1 MDERKDVRM
10 LVKESQEYGKISLG
24 NTKMPGTTYAVD
36 AFACITGSKLAKV
49 KGSICSSCYSIRLQK
64 IRPSVDKGYKKNLF
78 KWQVSNTSNWID
90 AMVFQIKRYGSDGY
104 HRWFDS
110 GDLQSLEMLEA
121 IAEVARQT
129 PGIKHWLPTK
139 EYGIYAKYLKT
150 NIEPSNLVVR
160 VSATMIDGNPSKVFK
175 NTSTVH
181 KNNKPIGFE
190 CMARTRGNSCGPC
203 RACWDRRIKNVSY
216 PKH

>member
-1 MDERKDVRM
+1 M
-10 LVKESQEYGKISLG
+10 LVKEAVEYGKISLG

-49 KGSICSSCYSIRLQK
+49 KGSICSRCYSIKLQK
-64 IRPSVDKGYKKNLF
+64 LRPSVDQGYKKNLF
-78 KWQVSNTSNWID
+78 KWQVSNTSNWVD
-90 AMVFQIKRYGSDGY
+90 AMVFQILRAKVKE

-129 PGIKHWLPTK
+129 PEVKHWLPTK

-150 NIEPSNLVVR
+150 NTLPANLVVR

-181 KNNKPIGFE
+181 KNNKAIGFE
-190 CMARTRGNSCGPC
+190 CKARTRGNACGPC
-203 RACWDRRIKNVSY
+203 RACWDKRIKNVSY

>member
-1 MDERKDVRM
+1 M

-49 KGSICSSCYSIRLQK
+49 KGSICSGCYSIKLQK
-64 IRPSVDKGYKKNLF
+64 LRPSVDQGYKNNLF
-78 KWQVSNTSNWID
+78 KWKVSNTSNWID
-90 AMVFQIKRYGSDGY
+90 AMVFQILRAKVKE

-129 PGIKHWLPTK
+129 PGVKHWLPTK

-150 NIEPSNLVVR
+150 NTLPANLVVR

-181 KNNKPIGFE
+181 KNNKAIGFE
-190 CMARTRGNSCGPC
+190 CKARTRGNACGPC
-203 RACWDRRIKNVSY
+203 RACWDKRIKNVSY

>member
-1 MDERKDVRM
+1 M
-10 LVKESQEYGKISLG
+10 LVKEAVEYGKISLG

-49 KGSICSSCYSIRLQK
+49 KGSICSGCYSIRLQK

-78 KWQVSNTSNWID
+78 KWQVSNTSNWVD
-90 AMVFQIKRYGSDGY
+90 AMVFQILRAKVKE

-121 IAEVARQT
+121 IVEVARKT
-129 PGIKHWLPTK
+129 AKVKHWLPTK
-139 EYGIYAKYLKT
+139 EYKVAAKYLKT
-150 NIEPSNLVVR
+150 NTL
-160 VSATMIDGNPSKVFK
+160 
-175 NTSTVH
+175 TVH
-181 KNNKPIGFE
+181 KNNKAIGFE
-190 CMARTRGNSCGPC
+190 CEARSRGNACGPC

>member
-1 MDERKDVRM
+1 M
-10 LVKESQEYGKISLG
+10 LVKEAVEYGKISLG

-49 KGSICSSCYSIRLQK
+49 EGSICSGCYSIRLQK

-78 KWQVSNTSNWID
+78 KWKVSNTSNWID
-90 AMVFQIKRYGSDGY
+90 AMVFQILRAKVKE

-129 PGIKHWLPTK
+129 PEVKHWLPTK
-139 EYGIYAKYLKT
+139 EYGIYAEYLKT
-150 NIEPSNLVVR
+150 NTLPANLVVR

-181 KNNKPIGFE
+181 KNNKAIGFE
-190 CMARTRGNSCGPC
+190 CKARSRGNACGPC
-203 RACWDRRIKNVSY
+203 RACWDKRIKNVSY

>member
-1 MDERKDVRM
+1 M

-49 KGSICSSCYSIRLQK
+49 KGSICSGCYSIKLQK
-64 IRPSVDKGYKKNLF
+64 LRPSVDKGYKKNLF

-90 AMVFQIKRYGSDGY
+90 AMVFQILRAKVKE

-129 PGIKHWLPTK
+129 PKVKHWLPTK

-160 VSATMIDGNPSKVFK
+160 VSATMIDGKPSKVFK

-181 KNNKPIGFE
+181 KNNKAIGFE
-190 CMARTRGNSCGPC
+190 CKARSRGNACGPC

>member
-1 MDERKDVRM
+1 M

-49 KGSICSSCYSIRLQK
+49 KGSICSGCYSIRLQK
-64 IRPSVDKGYKKNLF
+64 IRPNVDQGYKKNLF

-90 AMVFQIKRYGSDGY
+90 AMVFQILRAKVKE

-121 IAEVARQT
+121 IAEIARQT
-129 PGIKHWLPTK
+129 PGVKHWLPTK

-190 CMARTRGNSCGPC
+190 CKARTRGNACGPC
-203 RACWDRRIKNVSY
+203 RACWDKRIKNVSY

>member
-1 MDERKDVRM
+1 M

-49 KGSICSSCYSIRLQK
+49 KGSICSGCYSIRLQK

-90 AMVFQIKRYGSDGY
+90 AMVFQILRAKVKE

-121 IAEVARQT
+121 IAEIARQT
-129 PGIKHWLPTK
+129 PGVKHWLPTK

-190 CMARTRGNSCGPC
+190 CKARTRGNACGPC
-203 RACWDRRIKNVSY
+203 RACWDKRIKNVSY

>member
-1 MDERKDVRM
+1 M

-90 AMVFQIKRYGSDGY
+90 AMVFQILRAKVKE

-110 GDLQSLEMLEA
+110 GDLQSMKHLCKIVM
-121 IAEVARQT
+121 IAKAL
-129 PGIKHWLPTK
+129 PHIYFWLPTHEPK
-139 EYGIYAKYLKT
+139 FIQQYVKYR
-150 NIEPSNLVVR
+150 EFPSNLTVR
-160 VSATMIDGNPSKVFK
+160 LSAIMVDEDYKPKWWKWV
-175 NTSTVH
+175 STVH
-181 KNNKPIGFE
+181 KNKKLGGYQCPAHNQDNK
-190 CMARTRGNSCGPC
+190 CKDC
-203 RACWDRRIKNVSY
+203 RACWDKSVGSVSY
-216 PKH
+216 GFH

>member
-1 MDERKDVRM
+1 M

-49 KGSICSSCYSIRLQK
+49 KGSICSGCYSIRLQK
-64 IRPSVDKGYKKNLF
+64 IRPNVDQGYKKNLF

-90 AMVFQIKRYGSDGY
+90 AMVFQILRAKVKE

-121 IAEVARQT
+121 IAEIARQT
-129 PGIKHWLPTK
+129 PGVKHWLPTK

-181 KNNKPIGFE
+181 KNNKAIGFE
-190 CMARTRGNSCGPC
+190 CKARTRGNACGPC
-203 RACWDRRIKNVSY
+203 RACWDKRIKNVSY

>member
-1 MDERKDVRM
+1 M
-10 LVKESQEYGKISLG
+10 LVKEAVEYGKISLG

-36 AFACITGSKLAKV
+36 AFACITGSKLALV
-49 KGSICSSCYSIRLQK
+49 EGSICSGCYSIKLQK
-64 IRPSVDKGYKKNLF
+64 LRPSVDQGYKKNLF

-90 AMVFQIKRYGSDGY
+90 AMVFQILRAKVKE

-129 PGIKHWLPTK
+129 PGVKHWLPTK

-150 NIEPSNLVVR
+150 NTLPANLVVR

-181 KNNKPIGFE
+181 KNNKAIGFE
-190 CMARTRGNSCGPC
+190 CKARTRGNACGPC

>member
-1 MDERKDVRM
+1 M
-10 LVKESQEYGKISLG
+10 LVKEAVEYGKISLG

-36 AFACITGSKLAKV
+36 AFACLTGSKLAKV
-49 KGSICSSCYSIRLQK
+49 KGSICSGCYSIKLQK
-64 IRPSVDKGYKKNLF
+64 LRPSVDKGYKKNLF

-90 AMVFQIKRYGSDGY
+90 AMDFQILRAKVKE

-121 IAEVARQT
+121 IAEITRQT
-129 PGIKHWLPTK
+129 PGVKHWLPTK
-139 EYGIYAKYLKT
+139 EYGIYTKYLKT

-190 CMARTRGNSCGPC
+190 CKARSRGNACGPC
-203 RACWDRRIKNVSY
+203 RACWDKRIKNVSY

>member
-1 MDERKDVRM
+1 M

-36 AFACITGSKLAKV
+36 AFACLTGSKLAKV
-49 KGSICSSCYSIRLQK
+49 KGSICSGCYSIKLQK
-64 IRPSVDKGYKKNLF
+64 LRPSVDKGYKKNLF
-78 KWQVSNTSNWID
+78 KWQVSNTSNWVD
-90 AMVFQIKRYGSDGY
+90 AMVFQILRAKVKE

-121 IAEVARQT
+121 IVEVARKT
-129 PGIKHWLPTK
+129 PKVKHWLPTK
-139 EYGIYAKYLKT
+139 EYKVAAKYLKT
-150 NIEPSNLVVR
+150 NTLPKNLVLR

-181 KNNKPIGFE
+181 KNNKAIGFE
-190 CMARTRGNSCGPC
+190 CKARTRGNACGPC
-203 RACWDRRIKNVSY
+203 RACWDKRIKNVSY

>member
-1 MDERKDVRM
+1 M

-36 AFACITGSKLAKV
+36 AFACLTGSKLAKV
-49 KGSICSSCYSIRLQK
+49 KGSICSGCYSIRLQK

-90 AMVFQIKRYGSDGY
+90 AMVFQILRAKVKE

-129 PGIKHWLPTK
+129 PEVKHWLPTK
-139 EYGIYAKYLKT
+139 EYKVAAKYLKT

-160 VSATMIDGNPSKVFK
+160 VSATMIDGKPSKVFR

-181 KNNKPIGFE
+181 KSSEPIGFE
-190 CMARTRGNSCGPC
+190 CKARSRGNACGPC
-203 RACWDRRIKNVSY
+203 RACWDKRIKNVSY

>member
-1 MDERKDVRM
+1 MDERKDGRM

-49 KGSICSSCYSIRLQK
+49 KGSICSGCYSIRLQK
-64 IRPSVDKGYKKNLF
+64 IRPSVDQGYKKNLF

-90 AMVFQIKRYGSDGY
+90 AMVFQILRAKVKE

-121 IAEVARQT
+121 IVEVARKT
-129 PGIKHWLPTK
+129 PKVKHWLPTK
-139 EYGIYAKYLKT
+139 EYKVAAKYLKT
-150 NIEPSNLVVR
+150 NTLPKNLVLR
-160 VSATMIDGNPSKVFK
+160 VSATMIDGKPSKAFR

-181 KNNKPIGFE
+181 KSSEPIGFE
-190 CMARTRGNSCGPC
+190 CEARSRGNACGPC
-203 RACWDRRIKNVSY
+203 RACWDKRIKNVSY

>member
-1 MDERKDVRM
+1 M

-36 AFACITGSKLAKV
+36 AFACLTGSKLAKV
-49 KGSICSSCYSIRLQK
+49 KGSICSGCYSIKLQK
-64 IRPSVDKGYKKNLF
+64 LRPSVDKGYKKNLF

-129 PGIKHWLPTK
+129 PEVKHWLPTK

-150 NIEPSNLVVR
+150 NTLPANLVVR

-181 KNNKPIGFE
+181 KNNKAIGFE
-190 CMARTRGNSCGPC
+190 CKARTRGNACGPC
-203 RACWDRRIKNVSY
+203 RACWDKRIKNVSY

>member
-1 MDERKDVRM
+1 M
-10 LVKESQEYGKISLG
+10 LVKEAVEYGKISLG

-49 KGSICSSCYSIRLQK
+49 KGSICSGCYSIRLQK
-64 IRPSVDKGYKKNLF
+64 IRPNVDQGYKKNLF

-90 AMVFQIKRYGSDGY
+90 AMVFQILRAKVKE

-121 IAEVARQT
+121 IAEIARQT
-129 PGIKHWLPTK
+129 PGVKHWLPTK

-181 KNNKPIGFE
+181 KNNKPIGF
-190 CMARTRGNSCGPC
+190 
-203 RACWDRRIKNVSY
+203 
-216 PKH
+216 

>member
-1 MDERKDVRM
+1 M
-10 LVKESQEYGKISLG
+10 LVKEAVEYGKISLG

-49 KGSICSSCYSIRLQK
+49 KGSICSRCYSIKLQK
-64 IRPSVDKGYKKNLF
+64 LRPSVDQGYKKNLF
-78 KWQVSNTSNWID
+78 KWQVSNTSNWVD
-90 AMVFQIKRYGSDGY
+90 AMVFQILRAKVKE

-129 PGIKHWLPTK
+129 PGVKHWLPTK

-150 NIEPSNLVVR
+150 NTLPANLVVR

-181 KNNKPIGFE
+181 KNNKAIGFE
-190 CMARTRGNSCGPC
+190 CKARTRGNACGPC
-203 RACWDRRIKNVSY
+203 RACWDKRIKNVSY

>member
-1 MDERKDVRM
+1 M

-36 AFACITGSKLAKV
+36 AFACLTGSKLEKV
-49 KGSICSSCYSIRLQK
+49 EGSICEQCNMRRLQK
-64 IRPSVDKGYKKNLF
+64 IRPSVDQGYKKNLF
-78 KWQVSNTSNWID
+78 KWKVSNTSNWID

-129 PGIKHWLPTK
+129 PKVKHWLPTK
-139 EYGIYAKYLKT
+139 EYSIYTKYLKT
-150 NIEPSNLVVR
+150 NTLPANLIVR
-160 VSATMIDGNPSKVFK
+160 VSAPMIDGKPSKAFK

-181 KNNKPIGFE
+181 KNNKAIGFE
-190 CMARTRGNSCGPC
+190 CKAKTRGNACGPC
-203 RACWDRRIKNVSY
+203 RACWDKRIKNVSY
-216 PKH
+216 PKS

>member
-1 MDERKDVRM
+1 M
-10 LVKESQEYGKISLG
+10 LVKEAVEYGKISLG

-49 KGSICSSCYSIRLQK
+49 KGSICSRCYSIKLQK
-64 IRPSVDKGYKKNLF
+64 LRPSVDQGYKKNLF

-90 AMVFQIKRYGSDGY
+90 AMVFQILRAKVKE

-129 PGIKHWLPTK
+129 PGVKHWLPTK

-150 NIEPSNLVVR
+150 NTLPVNLVVR

-181 KNNKPIGFE
+181 KNNKAIGFE
-190 CMARTRGNSCGPC
+190 CKARTRGNACGPC
-203 RACWDRRIKNVSY
+203 RACWDKRIKNVSY

>member
-1 MDERKDVRM
+1 M

-36 AFACITGSKLAKV
+36 AFACLTGSKLAKV
-49 KGSICSSCYSIRLQK
+49 KGSICSGCYSIRLQK

-78 KWQVSNTSNWID
+78 KWQVSNTSNWVD
-90 AMVFQIKRYGSDGY
+90 AMVFQILRAKVKE

-129 PGIKHWLPTK
+129 PGVKHWLPTK

-150 NIEPSNLVVR
+150 NTLPANLVVR

-181 KNNKPIGFE
+181 KNNKAIGFE
-190 CMARTRGNSCGPC
+190 CKARTRGNACGPC

>member
-1 MDERKDVRM
+1 M
-10 LVKESQEYGKISLG
+10 LVKEAVEYGKISLG

-49 KGSICSSCYSIRLQK
+49 KGSICSGCYSIRLQK

-90 AMVFQIKRYGSDGY
+90 AMVFQILRAKVKE

-121 IAEVARQT
+121 IVEVARKT
-129 PGIKHWLPTK
+129 PKVKHWLPTK
-139 EYGIYAKYLKT
+139 EYKVAAKYLKT
-150 NIEPSNLVVR
+150 NTLPQNLVLR
-160 VSATMIDGNPSKVFK
+160 VSATMIDGKPSKVFK
-175 NTSTVH
+175 ITSTVH
-181 KNNKPIGFE
+181 KNNKAIGFE
-190 CMARTRGNSCGPC
+190 CKARSRGNACGPC
-203 RACWDRRIKNVSY
+203 RACWDKRIKNVSY